1 MEFYELI
8 EKVNKIDQDFENF
21 RREKSICLDFLKE
34 YYWEINLRNASDNTK
49 EFISRNKLMS
59 PNLGISFSHYDA
71 RYLSDV
77 NLKALKSDVTMDL
90 FILIA
95 RIIGNKNHIDN
106 EIEAFIKSSNNK
118 LNNFKMK

>member
-21 RREKSICLDFLKE
+21 RMEKSICLDSLKE

-59 PNLGISFSHYDA
+59 PNLGISFSHY
-71 RYLSDV
+71 DV

-118 LNNFKMK
+118 LNNFKRK